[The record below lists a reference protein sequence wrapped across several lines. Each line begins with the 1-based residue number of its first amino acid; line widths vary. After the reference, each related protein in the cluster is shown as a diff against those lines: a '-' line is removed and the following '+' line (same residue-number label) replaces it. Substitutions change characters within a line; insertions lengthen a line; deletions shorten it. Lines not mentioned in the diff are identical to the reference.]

1 MIQTY
6 HFNMYGIIYKFTS
19 LTLTDSNGNNYFYVG
34 QHICSDLDLFKKQN
48 KRAYWGSGGAW
59 NRKVLKPLKQKYPTC
74 WHKLIKREIL
84 RVSYAIQPIL
94 SISERY
100 FIDKTNAQYI
110 RKMGGLN
117 WQEGCYRNYMS
128 DEELKQIISYKLRNG
143 SHADMSGKNNPMYG
157 VHGRISGD
165 KNPMKDK
172 EVAERNSLSR
182 LGKKRTV
189 ESRRR
194 MSEAKRGKYIG
205 KDNPNFGKKWTDE
218 MKLRMSLKK
227 KGLL

>member
-6 HFNMYGIIYKFTS
+6 HFN
-19 LTLTDSNGNNYFYVG
+19 
-34 QHICSDLDLFKKQN
+34 
-48 KRAYWGSGGAW
+48 
-59 NRKVLKPLKQKYPTC
+59 
-74 WHKLIKREIL
+74 
-84 RVSYAIQPIL
+84 
-94 SISERY
+94 
-100 FIDKTNAQYI
+100 
-110 RKMGGLN
+110 
-117 WQEGCYRNYMS
+117 
-128 DEELKQIISYKLRNG
+128 
-143 SHADMSGKNNPMYG
+143 MSGKNNPMYG
-157 VHGRISGD
+157 EHGRISGD